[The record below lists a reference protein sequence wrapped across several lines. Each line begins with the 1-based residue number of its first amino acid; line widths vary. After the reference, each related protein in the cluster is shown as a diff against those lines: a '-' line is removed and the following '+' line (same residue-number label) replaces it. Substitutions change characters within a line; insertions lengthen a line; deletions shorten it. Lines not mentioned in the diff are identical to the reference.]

1 MAVSSGAFDPAAAT
15 AAYLAQL
22 PPEVHQRAIAYT
34 HGEHW
39 LLLWGALV
47 SIAIAWLILKSELLV
62 RIRRRVSSSR
72 RRPWLAVAAV
82 AATALALEILMAL
95 PWEAYADWWRE
106 RSYGLTNR
114 PFVAWLLEDL
124 AKNLIFGLVSLVF
137 LLGLYALI
145 RRSPRRWWLWGGG
158 LASLIFVAMLV
169 FVPIFISPLFNR
181 YAPAPPGPVR
191 DAVVA
196 LAKANGVPSDKIVIF
211 DGSKQSNRYTAHVSG
226 AFGSARIVMSDVMF
240 KKGADMAEIRGV
252 VGHEMG
258 HYAHAHTLWF
268 ALAYGVSALVAFF
281 LVDRLFPAVARLA
294 GAEGVQGIADPAGL
308 PVIAII
314 LAVLGL
320 VSTPLTN
327 AVTRLAESDADQ
339 FSLEIANEPD
349 GLAKALVK
357 TIEYRAA
364 TPSPVEEFIFYD
376 HPSVGARIRRCMDW
390 KATHPPGGAP
400 GPAGG

>member
-106 RSYGLTNR
+106 RSYGLTSR

-124 AKNLIFGLVSLVF
+124 AKNLIFGLVSLAF

-158 LASLIFVAMLV
+158 LASLVFVALLV
-169 FVPIFISPLFNR
+169 LAPIFIAPLFNT
-181 YAPAPPGPVR
+181 YTPAPPGAVR

-196 LAKANGVPSDKIVIF
+196 LAEANGVPSDKIVIF
-211 DGSKQSNRYTAHVSG
+211 DGSRQSNRYTAHVSG
-226 AFGSARIVMSDVMF
+226 AFGSARVVMSDVMF
-240 KKGADMAEIRGV
+240 QKGADLSEVRAV

-258 HYAHAHTLWF
+258 HYAHGHTLLGAAF
-268 ALAYGVSALVAFF
+268 SGIMALLGFF
-281 LVDRLFPAVARLA
+281 LVDRLFPVVQRLV
-294 GAEGVQGIADPAGL
+294 GAEGVEGIADPAGL
-308 PVIAII
+308 PIIVIV
-314 LAVLGL
+314 LTVLGL
-320 VSTPLTN
+320 LATPISN
-327 AVTRLAESDADQ
+327 SATRFIEADADR
-339 FSLEIANEPD
+339 FSLERANEPD
-349 GLAKALVK
+349 GLARALVK

-364 TPSPVEEFIFYD
+364 EPSPVEEFIFYS
-376 HPSVGARIRRCMDW
+376 HPSVGSRIRRCMEW
-390 KATHPPGGAP
+390 KADHRPTAEK
-400 GPAGG
+400 AEAS

>member
-158 LASLIFVAMLV
+158 LASLVFVALLV
-169 FVPIFISPLFNR
+169 LAPIFIAPLFNT
-181 YAPAPPGPVR
+181 YTPAPPGAVR

-196 LAKANGVPSDKIVIF
+196 LAEANGVPSDKIVIF
-211 DGSKQSNRYTAHVSG
+211 DGSRQSNRYTAHVSG
-226 AFGSARIVMSDVMF
+226 AFGSARVVMSDVMF
-240 KKGADMAEIRGV
+240 QKGADLSEVRAV

-258 HYAHAHTLWF
+258 HYAHGHTLLGAAF
-268 ALAYGVSALVAFF
+268 SGIMALLGFF
-281 LVDRLFPAVARLA
+281 LVDRLFPVVQRLV
-294 GAEGVQGIADPAGL
+294 GAEGVEGIADPAGL
-308 PVIAII
+308 PIIVIV
-314 LAVLGL
+314 LTVLGL
-320 VSTPLTN
+320 LATPISN
-327 AVTRLAESDADQ
+327 SATRFIEADADR
-339 FSLEIANEPD
+339 FSLERADEPD
-349 GLAKALVK
+349 GLARALVK

-364 TPSPVEEFIFYD
+364 EPSPVEEFIFYS
-376 HPSVGARIRRCMDW
+376 HPSVGSRIRRCMEW
-390 KATHPPGGAP
+390 KADHRPTAEK
-400 GPAGG
+400 AEAS

>member
-1 MAVSSGAFDPAAAT
+1 MAETAGAFDPAAAT

-47 SIAIAWLILKSELLV
+47 SVAIAWVILKTDLLV
-62 RIRRRVSSSR
+62 RIRRRLTSTR

-82 AATALALEILMAL
+82 AGTALALESLMEL

-106 RSYGLTNR
+106 RGYGLTSQ
-114 PFVAWLLEDL
+114 PFMGWLLEEL
-124 AKNLIFGLVSLVF
+124 AKSLIFGLVSLGF

-158 LASLIFVAMLV
+158 LATLIFVVLLV
-169 FVPIFISPLFNR
+169 VAPLVIAPLFNR
-181 YAPAPPGPVR
+181 YEPAPPGPVR

-196 LAKANGVPSDKIVIF
+196 LAQANGVPSDKIVIF

-226 AFGSARIVMSDVMF
+226 GFGSAQIVMSDVMF
-240 KKGADMAEIRGV
+240 QKGADLAEVRAV

-258 HYAHAHTLWF
+258 HYAHGHTLLGALF
-268 ALAYGVSALVAFF
+268 SGGMALAAFF
-281 LVDRLFPAVARLA
+281 LVDRLFPLVQHLA
-294 GAEGVQGIADPAGL
+294 GAESVQGIGDPAGL
-308 PVIAII
+308 PLIGII
-314 LAVLGL
+314 LTVLGL
-320 VSTPLTN
+320 LATPLNN
-327 AVTRLAESDADQ
+327 AATRYVEADADR
-339 FSLEIANEPD
+339 FSLERANEPD
-349 GLAKALVK
+349 GLARALVK

-364 TPSPVEEFIFYD
+364 MPSPVEEFIFYS
-376 HPSVGARIRRCMDW
+376 HPSVGSRIRRCMEW
-390 KATHPPGGAP
+390 KAAHKSAP
-400 GPAGG
+400 TRAEVGR

>member
-1 MAVSSGAFDPAAAT
+1 MAESSGALDPAAAT
-15 AAYLAQL
+15 AAYLAKL

-47 SIAIAWLILKSELLV
+47 SIGIAWLILRSELLV
-62 RIRRRVSSSR
+62 RIRRRVSSRR

-82 AATALALEILMAL
+82 ASVALALESLMEL

-106 RSYGLTNR
+106 GSYGLTSQ
-114 PFVAWLLEDL
+114 PFLGWLLEEL
-124 AKNLIFGLVSLVF
+124 AKSLIFGLVSLVF

-226 AFGSARIVMSDVMF
+226 AFGSAQIVMSDVMF
-240 KKGADMAEIRGV
+240 RKGADLSEVRAV

-258 HYAHAHTLWF
+258 HYAHGHTLMGAAF
-268 ALAYGVSALVAFF
+268 SGLMALMGFF
-281 LVDRLFPAVARLA
+281 LADRLFPIVQGLLR
-294 GAEGVQGIADPAGL
+294 AESVQGIADPAGL
-308 PVIAII
+308 PIIGII
-314 LAVLGL
+314 LTVLGL
-320 VSTPLTN
+320 LATPISN
-327 AVTRLAESDADQ
+327 SATRFIESDADR
-339 FSLEIANEPD
+339 FSLERANEPD
-349 GLAKALVK
+349 GLARALVK

-364 TPSPVEEFIFYD
+364 QPSPFEEFIFYS
-376 HPSVGARIRRCMDW
+376 HPSVGSRIQRCMEW
-390 KATHPPGGAP
+390 KATHQ
-400 GPAGG
+400 PAAAKSEAS

>member
-1 MAVSSGAFDPAAAT
+1 MAVSSGAFDPAAAP

-158 LASLIFVAMLV
+158 LASLVFVALLV
-169 FVPIFISPLFNR
+169 LAPIFIAPLFNT
-181 YAPAPPGPVR
+181 YTPAPPGAVR

-196 LAKANGVPSDKIVIF
+196 LAEANGVPSDKIVIF
-211 DGSKQSNRYTAHVSG
+211 DGSRQSNRYTAHVSG
-226 AFGSARIVMSDVMF
+226 AFGSARVVMSDVMF
-240 KKGADMAEIRGV
+240 QKGADLSEVRAV

-258 HYAHAHTLWF
+258 HYAHGHTLLGAAF
-268 ALAYGVSALVAFF
+268 SGIMALLGFF
-281 LVDRLFPAVARLA
+281 LVDRLFPVVQRLV
-294 GAEGVQGIADPAGL
+294 GAEGVEGIADPAGL
-308 PVIAII
+308 PIIVIV
-314 LAVLGL
+314 LTVLGL
-320 VSTPLTN
+320 LATPISN
-327 AVTRLAESDADQ
+327 SATRFIEADADR
-339 FSLEIANEPD
+339 FSLERANEPD
-349 GLAKALVK
+349 GLARALVK

-364 TPSPVEEFIFYD
+364 EPSPVEEFIFYS
-376 HPSVGARIRRCMDW
+376 HPSVGSRIRRCMEW
-390 KATHPPGGAP
+390 KADHRPTAEK
-400 GPAGG
+400 AEAS

>member
-1 MAVSSGAFDPAAAT
+1 MAEGSGAFDPAAAT
-15 AAYLAQL
+15 AAYLARL
-22 PPEVHQRAIAYT
+22 APEVHARATAYT

-39 LLLWGALV
+39 LLLWSTLV
-47 SIAIAWLILKSELLV
+47 SVGIAWVILRTGLLV
-62 RIRRRVSSSR
+62 RIRRRIAATR
-72 RRPWLAVAAV
+72 RRPWLAVAAT
-82 AATALALEILMAL
+82 AATALAMESLLEL
-95 PWEAYADWWRE
+95 PWEAYAEWWRE
-106 RSYGLTNR
+106 RAYGLTSR
-114 PFVAWLLEDL
+114 PFLGWLTEEL
-124 AKNLIFGLVSLVF
+124 AKSLIYGLVMVVF

-145 RRSPRRWWLWGGG
+145 RRAPKRWWLWGGALTG
-158 LASLIFVAMLV
+158 GVYLFLLVAA
-169 FVPIFISPLFNR
+169 PIFIEPLFNR
-181 YAPAPPGPVR
+181 FTPAPPGPVR

-196 LAKANGVPSDKIVIF
+196 LAKAGGVPSDKIVIF

-320 VSTPLTN
+320 LSTPLTSS
-327 AVTRLAESDADQ
+327 VTRFAESDADQ
-339 FSLEIANEPD
+339 FSLEVAGEPD